1 MALTPEQVKEL
12 KAQLF
17 QQVQNMS
24 EPQKSQAI
32 EQINAMSA
40 EALESMIKQQQA
52 RSGGG
57 KGGADDEGE
66 QKGVFRMIIDKEI
79 PSKVVAENE
88 DCLAV
93 LDIKPISKGHTV
105 IITKKQA
112 KDEKSI
118 PSSAF
123 KLAKAI
129 TKNFKKKLKAKD
141 SLVAAE
147 QKFGEYILNVIPIYD
162 KPLSL
167 SSPRTDAPK
176 EELEKTLDLIKVI
189 EKLKKKIQK
198 IKIKKQKLDVV
209 KMERRIP

>member
-12 KAQLF
+12 KAQLS
-17 QQVQNMS
+17 QQIQHMPP
-24 EPQKSQAI
+24 EQQKQAQ
-32 EQINAMSA
+32 EQIDNMTA
-40 EALESMIKQQQA
+40 ETLESMIKQQQA
-52 RSGGG
+52 RQG
-57 KGGADDEGE
+57 KGEDGEDEGP

-93 LDIKPISKGHTV
+93 LDIKPISPGHTV
-105 IITKKQA
+105 IIPKKEA
-112 KDEKSI
+112 KDQKSI

-129 TKNFKKKLKAKD
+129 TKNLKKKLKAKD
-141 SLVAAE
+141 SLIAPEV
-147 QKFGEYILNVIPIYD
+147 KFSEYILNVIPIYD

-167 SSPRTDAPK
+167 SSPRKETPK
-176 EELEKTLDLIKVI
+176 EELEKTADLIKIV
-189 EKLKKKIQK
+189 EKLKKKPQV
-198 IKIKKQKLDVV
+198 IKIKKQKLEII

>member
-17 QQVQNMS
+17 QQVQSMP

-32 EQINAMSA
+32 EQINVMSA
-40 EALESMIKQQQA
+40 EALESMIKQQQS
-52 RSGGG
+52 RQG
-57 KGGADDEGE
+57 KGGTGDEDEE

-112 KDEKSI
+112 KEEKSI

-123 KLAKAI
+123 KLAKTI

-141 SLVAAE
+141 SLVAPE
-147 QKFGEYILNVIPIYD
+147 LKFGEYILNVIPIYD

-176 EELEKTLDLIKVI
+176 EELEKTLELIKVI
-189 EKLKKKIQK
+189 EKIKKKIQK
-198 IKIKKQKLDVV
+198 IKIKKQKLEVV